1 MRRAKSG
8 LGSGRSSRP
17 IAGRPVDAPAP
28 LAVSGPAAVPVPASA
43 AATPLVPGPGGRTL
57 ALTSVRV
64 GAYITDTVLVSL
76 VNWAVWTAILESGIL
91 SAGATSSGDGGVGWI
106 AAYAMSMAVSAAY
119 FVTLWSGRRQTLGMR
134 LFRLEV
140 VRAADGGPVG
150 IPAAVARWAVVDIP
164 ALVLGSVSVVTI
176 TDIPTFILSVAI
188 AYGWPFVLLGSVAF
202 SPTKRGFH
210 DRAARTSV
218 VIR

>member
-1 MRRAKSG
+1 
-8 LGSGRSSRP
+8 
-17 IAGRPVDAPAP
+17 V
-28 LAVSGPAAVPVPASA
+28 
-43 AATPLVPGPGGRTL
+43 VPGPGGRTL

-64 GAYITDTVLVSL
+64 GAYITDTVFVSL
-76 VNWAVWTAILESGIL
+76 VNWVMWTAVLESGL
-91 SAGATSSGDGGVGWI
+91 LATGSTSSGDGSVGLI
-106 AAYAMSMAVSAAY
+106 AAYALSMAVSAGY
-119 FVTLWSGRRQTLGMR
+119 FVTLWSGRRQTLGLR

-140 VRAADGGPVG
+140 VRADDAGPVS
-150 IPAAVARWAVVDIP
+150 IPAAAVRWAVVDIP
-164 ALVLGSVSVVTI
+164 ALVLGSVNVVTI